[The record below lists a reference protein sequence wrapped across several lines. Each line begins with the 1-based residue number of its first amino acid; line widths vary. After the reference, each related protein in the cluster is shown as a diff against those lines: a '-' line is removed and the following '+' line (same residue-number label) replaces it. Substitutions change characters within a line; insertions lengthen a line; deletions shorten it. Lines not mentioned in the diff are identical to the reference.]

1 MTVLRLMHKVVLVV
15 KFYPLCSLDGSG
27 ITNSGAGVLA
37 DFLKVNQSLQ
47 NLRSVAP
54 LYIKV
59 IKNIKNAARC
69 RDSKTAKSRKTR

>member
-47 NLRSVAP
+47 NLRSVAESSII
-54 LYIKV
+54 LVRCAIH
-59 IKNIKNAARC
+59 AR
-69 RDSKTAKSRKTR
+69 SY